1 MNSINYDKLKSH
13 DTLRSQLEII
23 GYISDKLTQQNITCI
38 LIDEFAAEF
47 YTGSFYRA
55 KYITLLID
63 GSEETA
69 DKLLKEME
77 FIKKHGLYI
86 LDSRKMGF
94 PVYIKTKRVSA
105 QFIMN
110 KFTIIKCRSG
120 AAVKIITIEEMLT
133 KFILEYSMSY
143 SFKKS
148 EQIISMLFNHYDNL
162 DLDYIYSKFRE
173 NNITL
178 ILDEFIEKYKQLKR
192 VAENE
197 NN

>member
-1 MNSINYDKLKSH
+1 MNSINYNQISSSDSLVA
-13 DTLRSQLEII
+13 QLELIGII
-23 GYISDKLTQQNITCI
+23 SEELGKYKTSCI

-55 KYITLLID
+55 QYIALLID

-69 DKLLKEME
+69 DRLLKELE

-94 PVYIKTKRVSA
+94 PVYIKIKTVSS
-105 QFIMN
+105 QLIMN

-148 EQIISMLFNHYDNL
+148 EQIISMLFNHHENL

-178 ILDEFIEKYKQLKR
+178 ILDEFIGKYKQLKK